1 MFGKKKQ
8 SREIENKLLE
18 IKREKEELLKIK
30 ELLEDTTPK
39 VDISN
44 VYIWECDGISSIV
57 RYYVKP
63 IVGRSLG
70 GAGAIRNGFE
80 STLVDIFSEQI
91 VYKKCSIELIKER
104 ELVKDLTGKYTNSYA
119 RFNHILEFDKRLLV
133 YPDKRVP
140 KYILQQDYY
149 ALNYIDITKSKIL
162 NKGK

>member
-1 MFGKKKQ
+1 MFDRNKKEKELE
-8 SREIENKLLE
+8 SKLSE

-44 VYIWECDGISSIV
+44 VYVWECDGISSIV

-63 IVGRSLG
+63 MVGRALG
-70 GAGAIRNGFE
+70 GAGPIRNGFE
-80 STLVDIFSEQI
+80 STLIDIFSEQSI
-91 VYKKCSIELIKER
+91 YKKYSTDLIKER
-104 ELVKDLTGKYTNSYA
+104 ELVKDLTGRYTNKYA
-119 RFNHILEFDKRLLV
+119 RFNHILDVDKRLLV

-149 ALNYIDITKSKIL
+149 LLNNIDITKSKVL
-162 NKGK
+162 EKGK

>member
-8 SREIENKLLE
+8 EKRIENKLLE

-44 VYIWECDGISSIV
+44 VYVWECDGISSIV

-63 IVGRSLG
+63 MVGRALG
-70 GAGAIRNGFE
+70 GAGPIRNGFE
-80 STLVDIFSEQI
+80 STLVDIFNEQPI
-91 VYKKCSIELIKER
+91 YKKCSTELIKER
-104 ELVKDLTGKYTNSYA
+104 ELVKDVTGRYTNKYA
-119 RFNHILEFDKRLLV
+119 RLNHILEVDKRLLV

-149 ALNYIDITKSKIL
+149 LLNNIDITKSKIL
-162 NKGK
+162 EKGK